1 MKRKRIGIV
10 LVVLGAL
17 VALGVGAYVYMT
29 AQQAATVASQI
40 PTQDVVVATAE
51 LPERMPVPA
60 TAVTLTKVP
69 AGMVPESAATKLS
82 DVVGKYPLT
91 RIFKNEI
98 VIQGTLADSAG
109 KAGPS
114 FALKKGM
121 VAMTLA
127 GSDLLTPTGA
137 VRPGD
142 RVDMLLTL
150 SLQKAATSGGAQ
162 GSQGAAASASIPAVT
177 QTLLQNLEVL
187 QIGTFPAAGQAN
199 NATAGKGSITFQV
212 SHQDALI
219 LKWAKDSG
227 GVIDYV
233 LRHPDDREPVTT
245 EPITENYIFKKFN
258 FQLAQPIQ

>member
-10 LVVLGAL
+10 LIVLGAL
-17 VALGVGAYVYMT
+17 LALGVGAYVYLT
-29 AQQAATVASQI
+29 AEQASQVASQI
-40 PTQDVVVATAE
+40 PTQEVVVAAVE
-51 LPERMPVPA
+51 LPERVPVPA
-60 TAVTLTKVP
+60 TSVTLTKVP
-69 AGMVPESAATKLS
+69 AGMVPANAATKLS

-98 VIQGTLADSAG
+98 VVRDTLADSAG

-114 FALKKGM
+114 FALKQGM
-121 VAMTLA
+121 VAVTLP
-127 GSDLLTPTGA
+127 GTDLLTPTGA

-150 SLQKAATSGGAQ
+150 SLPKTPAPGAQ
-162 GSQGAAASASIPAVT
+162 GTQAAPVSIPAVT

-187 QIGTFPAAGQAN
+187 QLGTFPAAGQAAN
-199 NATAGKGSITFQV
+199 SSAAGKGSITFEV
-212 SHQDALI
+212 SHQDALV

-227 GVIDYV
+227 GTIDYV

-258 FQLAQPIQ
+258 FQLAEPIQ

>member
-1 MKRKRIGIV
+1 MKRKRIGIA

-17 VALGVGAYVYMT
+17 VALGVGVYVYMT
-29 AQQAATVASQI
+29 AEQAAAVASQI
-40 PTQDVVVATAE
+40 PTQEVVVALDE

-60 TAVTLTKVP
+60 SAVSITKVP
-69 AGMVPESAATKLS
+69 AGMVPASAATKLS

-91 RIFKNEI
+91 RIYKNEI
-98 VIQGTLADSAG
+98 VIQDKLADSAG
-109 KAGPS
+109 KAGPA
-114 FALKKGM
+114 FALKQGM
-121 VAMTLA
+121 VAMTLP

-142 RVDMLLTL
+142 QVDMLLTL
-150 SLQKAATSGGAQ
+150 SLPKTAAAGGAQ
-162 GSQGAAASASIPAVT
+162 GDQAAAAGASIPAVT

-187 QIGTFPAAGQAN
+187 QIGAFPAAGQAN
-199 NATAGKGSITFQV
+199 SGTAGKGSITFQV